1 MQTKSRLAIHL
12 SEDGICIAIIGE
24 KNLRKLMKEHKNAN
38 YCS

>member
-1 MQTKSRLAIHL
+1 MQTENRLAIHL
-12 SEDGICIAIIGE
+12 LEDGICNAIIEE